1 MPNAGYPSVVH
12 GRNVYLSS
20 PDYLREY
27 AGAFV
32 EAGAAIVGGCCGTT
46 PEHIRAMAREVSG
59 RKRAHASRPVSIVV
73 EAEVEH
79 LVEPPIE
86 TSRLKRKLAAGDD
99 FVVTAEVEPPRGAEC
114 SSAIEGARLL
124 KASGVDA
131 VNVTDNPMARLRM
144 SSIAVAALIQRE
156 VGLDAVVQ
164 ITTRDRN
171 VLGLQ
176 SDLLGAAG
184 LGVKAILCL
193 GGDPLKIGDY
203 PQAKQVSEVD
213 VLGLLRIA
221 KGLNAGADLAGN
233 AIGTPTRFA
242 IACAANPAAADLE
255 VELSKLRAKIEAGA
269 SFAQTQPVYDLDA
282 LAGFLQLP
290 EARAIPILVG
300 LIPLLSL
307 KQTLF
312 FANEVPGVV
321 VPPAI
326 QDRMRRAAEK
336 GGDHE
341 RAEGL
346 AIARELAAGIAKLA
360 PGLHIMPMG
369 KYKTAGEIL
378 AAIPRRETS
387 RHRLSPG
394 IARRPQPFS
403 HLRRPSHTIRTHG
416 CRRRDVADP
425 RRKTMKRTILAAAV
439 LTGLLTNAW
448 LQAGAQARLSGTVLD
463 ASGQPVEG
471 ATITL
476 TTPSLTNFKQTFKS
490 DKNGK
495 YGTIINDATL
505 TYHIKVQKDG
515 FAVLG
520 NRREDRDRRQLPA
533 PDQAPAGHREPPPQ
547 PPSRRRRRRR
557 GVQQRPGGHG
567 VQQRGRCAQRRR
579 QGGGGDEFPG
589 GHEKE
594 SRPSQRLAGP
604 DAAFLRQEGLG
615 EDAGVRPQGHRSR
628 PVGRVDL
635 PHDGRGR
642 QAIRRRRSCGGVVRE
657 EPPRPIPRAT
667 RRRLYNAGV
676 AAYNKGKMK
685 EAEASLTKAVE
696 ANPDFAEAHY
706 LLGMAAFNQNKKA
719 VAKEHLE
726 KYLELAPTGK
736 EAGTVK
742 EILPLLK

>member
-1 MPNAGYPSVVH
+1 MKKDFRKAIAEEVLLADGAIGTLLTSRGALPGTARSPLNLSDPESVREVHDDYLDAGARILTTNTWDANRVKLTAHEWADSIERINREGVRLAKEASAGEMAFLAGAMGPLGALVKPYGALQLSQVREIFEEQARVLLESGVDLILLETFGSLLEAAEAVRAVRGLSTEIPILAEMTFLADGRTAFGEEAAQALATLASAGADVVGMNCTLGPQETHDVFAKLPESLGVPLSVMPNAGYPSVVH

-27 AGAFV
+27 AAAFV

-59 RKRAHASRPVSIVV
+59 RKRARGSRPVSIVM
-73 EAEVEH
+73 EAVVEH
-79 LVEPPIE
+79 LAEAPIE
-86 TSRLKRKLAAGDD
+86 TSRLKRKLAAGD
-99 FVVTAEVEPPRGAEC
+99 FVVTAEVEPPRGADS

-233 AIGTPTRFA
+233 AIGAPTRFA
-242 IACAANPAAADLE
+242 IACAANPAAADQE

-282 LAGFLQLP
+282 LARFLQRP
-290 EARAIPILVG
+290 EAHAIPILVG

-336 GGDHE
+336 GAEHE

-360 PGLHIMPMG
+360 PGMHVMPMG

-378 AAIPRRETS
+378 GALPRAA
-387 RHRLSPG
+387 
-394 IARRPQPFS
+394 
-403 HLRRPSHTIRTHG
+403 
-416 CRRRDVADP
+416 
-425 RRKTMKRTILAAAV
+425 
-439 LTGLLTNAW
+439 
-448 LQAGAQARLSGTVLD
+448 
-463 ASGQPVEG
+463 
-471 ATITL
+471 
-476 TTPSLTNFKQTFKS
+476 
-490 DKNGK
+490 
-495 YGTIINDATL
+495 
-505 TYHIKVQKDG
+505 
-515 FAVLG
+515 
-520 NRREDRDRRQLPA
+520 REDERA
-533 PDQAPAGHREPPPQ
+533 
-547 PPSRRRRRRR
+547 
-557 GVQQRPGGHG
+557 
-567 VQQRGRCAQRRR
+567 
-579 QGGGGDEFPG
+579 
-589 GHEKE
+589 
-594 SRPSQRLAGP
+594 
-604 DAAFLRQEGLG
+604 
-615 EDAGVRPQGHRSR
+615 
-628 PVGRVDL
+628 RV
-635 PHDGRGR
+635 
-642 QAIRRRRSCGGVVRE
+642 
-657 EPPRPIPRAT
+657 
-667 RRRLYNAGV
+667 
-676 AAYNKGKMK
+676 
-685 EAEASLTKAVE
+685 
-696 ANPDFAEAHY
+696 
-706 LLGMAAFNQNKKA
+706 
-719 VAKEHLE
+719 
-726 KYLELAPTGK
+726 
-736 EAGTVK
+736 
-742 EILPLLK
+742 